1 MSRLREFMEHK
12 VNRLEQANRILYDLG
27 LLNELNK
34 YGTPHII
41 GSYKMNLMAWNDLDI
56 DVENDSM
63 SLEKLHQLTNYIL
76 NNFNPTWYE
85 AKEEINEADNKVW
98 FHGFEFYLDKELW
111 NVDIWFLDKSTI
123 EKAENYCD
131 YITEKIK
138 DNDKLKTAII
148 DIKQALIKRDLYS
161 FDKYTSMDVYDAVLN
176 NGIKSTDDFIE
187 KFIKSK
193 EDSI

>member
-1 MSRLREFMEHK
+1 M
-12 VNRLEQANRILYDLG
+12 NRLEQANRILYDLG
-27 LLNELNK
+27 LLNELNT
-34 YGTPHII
+34 YGKSHLI
-41 GSYKMNLMAWNDLDI
+41 GSVKMNLMTWNDLDI

-85 AKEEINEADNKVW
+85 AKEEINEAGNTVW
-98 FHGFEFYLDKELW
+98 FHGFEFYLDNELW
-111 NVDIWFLDKSTI
+111 NVDIWFLDKDSI
-123 EKAENYCD
+123 EKAKKYCD
-131 YITEKIK
+131 DISAKVKENEK
-138 DNDKLKTAII
+138 LRTAII
-148 DIKQALIKRDLYS
+148 DIKQELIKRNLYS